1 MNAATHTSID
11 ALTLARNM
19 RQLRT
24 EEYGRSRR
32 MAIRRRPARKGGLGS
47 ALWWAWPTSWAAIL
61 SIVCF
66 TTDLWR
72 DTLNIVLVN
81 AGF

>member
-32 MAIRRRPARKGGLGS
+32 MAIRRRPA
-47 ALWWAWPTSWAAIL
+47 
-61 SIVCF
+61 
-66 TTDLWR
+66 
-72 DTLNIVLVN
+72 
-81 AGF
+81 